1 LKVKIMTTLSE
12 STPYTLARFVDDF
25 KAIAV
30 NNSDIHDVLKRL
42 TPLAELLAACTDL
55 KARVHKD
62 CDPVQGFSFQVLHEE
77 ADHTLAVAVLSWLP
91 GRGTPPHDHGTWGL
105 VVGVE
110 GDEVNE
116 FWKRTDD
123 GSQSGRA
130 ELLKLSEKVFAPGQT
145 LLLTPSIIHS
155 VRNDSDQISVS
166 LHIYGKNVNFT
177 NRSRF
182 DPEQKTV
189 TPWLVTQS

>member
-1 LKVKIMTTLSE
+1 MITPADAN
-12 STPYTLARFVDDF
+12 PYTLAHFVDDF
-25 KAIAV
+25 RAIAV
-30 NNSDIHDVLKRL
+30 NNSDTHDVLKRL
-42 TPLAELLAACTDL
+42 APLAESLAASADL
-55 KARVHKD
+55 KARVRKD
-62 CDPVQGFSFQVLHEE
+62 CDPTQGFAFQVLHEE
-77 ADHTLAVAVLSWLP
+77 PDHTLAVAVLSWLP

-123 GSQSGRA
+123 GSQSGHA
-130 ELLKLSEKVFAPGQT
+130 ELQKLSEKVFAPGQT
-145 LLLTPSIIHS
+145 LLLTPNIIHS

>member
-1 LKVKIMTTLSE
+1 MPTHAD
-12 STPYTLARFVDDF
+12 TPTYTLARFVDDF
-25 KAIAV
+25 RAIAV
-30 NNSDIHDVLKRL
+30 NNSDTHDVFKRL
-42 TPLAELLAACTDL
+42 TPLAESLAACDDL
-55 KARVHKD
+55 KERIRKD
-62 CDPVQGFSFQVLHEE
+62 CDPVQGFAFQVLHEE
-77 ADHTLAVAVLSWLP
+77 PDHTLAVAVLSWLP

-116 FWKRTDD
+116 FWQRTDD
-123 GSQSGRA
+123 GMQPGHA
-130 ELLKLSEKVFAPGQT
+130 ELQKLSEKVFAPGQT

-189 TPWLVTQS
+189 TPWLVMQS

>member
-1 LKVKIMTTLSE
+1 MPTHAD
-12 STPYTLARFVDDF
+12 TPTYTLARFVDDF
-25 KAIAV
+25 RAIAT
-30 NNSDIHDVLKRL
+30 NNSDTHNVFKRL
-42 TPLAELLAACTDL
+42 ASLAESLAASADL
-55 KARVHKD
+55 KARIRKE
-62 CDPVQGFSFQVLHEE
+62 CDPVQGFNFQVLHEE
-77 ADHTLAVAVLSWLP
+77 PDHTLAVAVLSWLP

-116 FWKRTDD
+116 FWQRTDD
-123 GSQSGRA
+123 GMQSGHA
-130 ELLKLSEKVFAPGQT
+130 ELKKLSEKVFAPGQT

-189 TPWLVTQS
+189 TPWLVMQS

>member
-1 LKVKIMTTLSE
+1 MPTH
-12 STPYTLARFVDDF
+12 PNTLAYSLVRFVDDF
-25 KAIAV
+25 RAIAT
-30 NNSDIHDVLKRL
+30 NNSDTHDIFKRL
-42 TPLAELLAACTDL
+42 APLAESLAASVDL
-55 KARVHKD
+55 KTRIRKE
-62 CDPVQGFSFQVLHEE
+62 CDPVQGFGFQVLHEE
-77 ADHTLAVAVLSWLP
+77 PDHTLAVAVLSWLP

-123 GSQSGRA
+123 GSQSGHA
-130 ELLKLSEKVFAPGQT
+130 ELQKLGEKVFAPGQT

-182 DPEQKTV
+182 DPEQQTV
-189 TPWLVTQS
+189 TPWLVMQS

>member
-1 LKVKIMTTLSE
+1 MPTHAD
-12 STPYTLARFVDDF
+12 TPTYTLARFVDDF
-25 KAIAV
+25 RAIAV
-30 NNSDIHDVLKRL
+30 NNSDTHDVFKRL
-42 TPLAELLAACTDL
+42 TPLAESLAASADL
-55 KARVHKD
+55 KARIRKD
-62 CDPVQGFSFQVLHEE
+62 CDPVQGFAFQVLHE
-77 ADHTLAVAVLSWLP
+77 APDHTLAVAVLSWLP

-116 FWKRTDD
+116 FWQRTDD
-123 GSQSGRA
+123 GMQPGHA
-130 ELLKLSEKVFAPGQT
+130 ELQKLSEKVFAPGQT

-189 TPWLVTQS
+189 TPWLVMQS